1 MRHSR
6 PNVDF
11 GPGFYLTSELEQ
23 ARQWARIRRWRADSP
38 GAFVSVFSYDEAL
51 FAKLKTLHFEKPER
65 TWLKYVAENRRGTR
79 GLTGDGFDVVSGP
92 VADDKTNEVL
102 GLYLAGRYTEQEAID
117 RLLPMTLN
125 SQYAF
130 KTAEALAILT
140 FKEVIRL

>member
-65 TWLKYVAENRRGTR
+65 TWLKY
-79 GLTGDGFDVVSGP
+79 GFDVVSGP